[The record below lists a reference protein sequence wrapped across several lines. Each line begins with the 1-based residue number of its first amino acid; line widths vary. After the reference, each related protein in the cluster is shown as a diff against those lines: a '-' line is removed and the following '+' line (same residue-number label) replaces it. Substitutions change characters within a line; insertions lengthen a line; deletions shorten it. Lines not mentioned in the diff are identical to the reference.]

1 MKKLIAFLLTAT
13 MVLTSANISFAVTA
27 DDEVIVTKPTIT
39 QGIDGET
46 LTKPQAG
53 FNSAAVYVLNRGN
66 AKNML
71 LSAVSGDNVIA
82 SAQTE
87 VGKGESVR
95 LNIGFTLATD
105 TDNVTLQ
112 VKNADTNEV
121 YSDFVSVDA
130 SKDFMISYTNAE
142 NNFVIDN
149 DIIFEFNSIVS
160 DIGKIEVIQ
169 NGKVVTTTQEVTVV
183 NGKTTL
189 TIKPAEVWTA
199 KNFIRLTLPDITD
212 IFGRVIKSE
221 EFAFSTANIG
231 DIYEV
236 YQTASVINQAGI
248 GGFAVL
254 ADFDG
259 GKPQK
264 VYFSR
269 KTSVPNDTH
278 DYQLPQI
285 ASAVAMVIDP
295 AGKLAAIY
303 DFSDMPSGKK
313 NVVIELPYACEGIW
327 QFKFVSARN
336 GDLLEIGLPNAKNW
350 GVRGES
356 ELGVTDT
363 TPKESYIYVP
373 EKVNNLYVGTSG
385 MTASVYDTDGTLKMS
400 TSEAKKTYAKSDG
413 LIENIEGE
421 TVYKLTLPSSEGGMF
436 IDYAPSLMCPTE
448 DMARNLKGGWIDVDG
463 VLVQGSLQKAAREYL
478 IDYVKNNDFEI
489 KFTKPASYSNLQY
502 PEANALLFGP
512 SGVISGVKKQAEKQN
527 FDNTSPYFGS
537 FVSDTTDSWEDGA
550 FHGATSVLGFS
561 ELINMDAELNAF
573 YHNDALVK
581 RMAASIL
588 ASVVALSEEGMIKD
602 NATSADAP
610 LTHGNFYL
618 SYTTRAYMN
627 IRNFLDTE
635 TRNFLDN
642 AMIQLVIKQGDMPG
656 RGPTNQWLFTVT
668 GLTSIAYATD
678 DEIVKGMLDRHL
690 TAYTGEPSSTK
701 GQSSAGY
708 FIEGSGCDGD
718 YHNLSRDLTFE
729 IYETLQRRDP
739 QNTHLAKLHDM
750 ILENTE
756 FTSMFMLPQ
765 KNGNFMSNAT
775 TSRTAGSTGAASHI
789 TYTKIMD
796 EFPLAKRRFEM
807 SGVNE
812 KWAYDMLLK
821 YFSQYDSGA
830 SNSSSGNVYEFE
842 AYKNVKDTTMESEPM
857 PYEYESGIWERD
869 GIIAVKHNGLYL
881 NVFYTTP
888 ESTSLPSLAY
898 MGGGMTLLYGD
909 GVETTVA
916 SRKNNDTITSYDD
929 VRASCV
935 FGKKTDGGVF
945 VTGKEKATFEWLEKD
960 KKFKISGT
968 TPQGIG
974 ITWTYTL
981 TDSGIKQE
989 VEVTGDT
996 SELWLNVPISNV
1008 CDRATLDRKD
1018 NGVVYSVDGNS
1029 IAFDWDSTE
1038 EYNIKEFT
1046 ETTINGKSV
1055 GEKLQ
1060 CVRIK
1065 MPSTGKLTM
1074 NMSYSQKPI
1083 HIKGAAVAE
1092 NGESVDVTVRN
1103 NTKTPQE
1110 LYMIYATYSE
1120 DGSLKYVNI
1129 SDKLTVGE
1137 NTDKTHKF
1145 TVEALGSGER
1155 ASIFAWESPDN
1166 VKPLDTYQV
1175 STE

>member
-13 MVLTSANISFAVTA
+13 MVLTSANISFAATT
-27 DDEVIVTKPTIT
+27 DDEVIVTKPVMT
-39 QGIDGET
+39 QGLDGEVI
-46 LTKPQAG
+46 TKPQAG
-53 FNSAAVYVLNRGN
+53 LNGAAVYVLNHGN
-66 AKNML
+66 AKNMS
-71 LSAVSGDNVIA
+71 LSAISGDEVIA

-95 LNIGFTLATD
+95 LNVGFTLTAETE
-105 TDNVTLQ
+105 NVTLQ
-112 VKNADTNEV
+112 VKNVDTNEV
-121 YSDFVSVDA
+121 YNDYVLIDA

-160 DIGKIEVIQ
+160 DVPQIDVVQ
-169 NGKVVTTTQEVTVV
+169 NGKVVTTTQDVTVV

-189 TIKPAEVWTA
+189 TIKPAVAWTA
-199 KNFIRLTLPDITD
+199 KNVIKLTLPDITD

-221 EFAFSTANIG
+221 ELVFSTVNIG

-254 ADFDG
+254 ADFEG
-259 GKPQK
+259 GDPQK

-269 KTSVPNDTH
+269 RTSVPNGTH
-278 DYQLPQI
+278 DYQLPQM

-295 AGKLAAIY
+295 TGKLAAIY

-313 NVVIELPYACEGIW
+313 NVVIELPYECEGIW
-327 QFKFVSARN
+327 QFKFVSGRN

-373 EKVNNLYVGTSG
+373 EKVNSLYVGTSG
-385 MTASVYDTDGTLKMS
+385 MTASVYDTSGTLKMS
-400 TSEAKKTYAKSDG
+400 TSEAKKTYAQSEG

-421 TVYKLTLPSSEGGMF
+421 TVYKLTLPASSGGMF

-448 DMARNLKGGWIDVDG
+448 EMARNLKGGWSDVEG

-478 IDYVKNNDFEI
+478 LDYVKNNDFEI
-489 KFTKPASYSNLQY
+489 KFTKPTSYNNLQY
-502 PEANALLFGP
+502 PEANALLFGAN
-512 SGVISGVKKQAEKQN
+512 GAISSVKQLADKQN
-527 FDNTSPYFGS
+527 FNTESPYFGS
-537 FVSDTTDSWEDGA
+537 FVNDTTTSWEDGA
-550 FHGATSVLGFS
+550 FHGAMSVLGFS

-610 LTHGNFYL
+610 ITHGNFYL

-627 IRNFLDTE
+627 IRDFLDDE

-668 GLTSIAYATD
+668 SITAIAYATEN
-678 DEIVKGMLDRHL
+678 EIVKGMLDRHL
-690 TAYTGEPSSTK
+690 TAYTGEPSTTK

-775 TSRTAGSTGAASHI
+775 TSRTMGSTGAASHI

-812 KWAYDMLLK
+812 SWAYGMLAK
-821 YFSQYDSGA
+821 YIGPYDTFSDKGA
-830 SNSSSGNVYEFE
+830 SGNLYEFE

-869 GIIAVKHNGLYL
+869 GIIALKHNGLYM

-888 ESTSLPSLAY
+888 EATSLPQMSF

-909 GVETTVA
+909 GVETVVA
-916 SRKNNDTITSYDD
+916 SRKHNNYNNITSYDD

-935 FGKKTDGGVF
+935 FGKKSDGSVF
-945 VTGKEKATFEWLEKD
+945 VTGKEKAEFEWLEKD

-974 ITWTYTL
+974 IAWTYTL
-981 TDSGIKQE
+981 TDTGIKQE

-996 SELWLNVPISNV
+996 SEMWLNVPISNV
-1008 CDRATLDRKD
+1008 CDRATLDRD
-1018 NGVVYSVDGNS
+1018 TNGVVYSVDGNS
-1029 IAFDWDSTE
+1029 IAFEWDSTE
-1038 EYNIKEFT
+1038 GYEVNT
-1046 ETTINGKSV
+1046 ST
-1055 GEKLQ
+1055 GESLQ
-1060 CVRIK
+1060 CLRIK

-1092 NGESVDVTVRN
+1092 NGESVDVTVKN

-1110 LYMIYATYSE
+1110 LYLIYATYSE

-1129 SDKLTVGE
+1129 SDKLTASE
-1137 NTDKTHKF
+1137 NADKTHKF

-1155 ASIFAWESPDN
+1155 ASIFAWESLDN

-1175 STE
+1175 SAE